1 MSKAEKALLKIRQNP
16 KSVRF
21 EEIDKV
27 LNLYGFEC
35 RQSRKGTSHYVYILK
50 TEHKFYRVTIPF
62 KRPFVK
68 KVYIQQALEIIDEVE
83 EDKDQ

>member
-27 LNLYGFEC
+27 LNLYGFER

>member
-27 LNLYGFEC
+27 LNLYGFER

-68 KVYIQQALEIIDEVE
+68 KVYIQQTLEIIAEVE

>member
-27 LNLYGFEC
+27 LNLYGFER

-68 KVYIQQALEIIDEVE
+68 KVYIQQVLEIIDEVE
-83 EDKDQ
+83 EDKD